1 MKLMFY
7 VVSLRIKL
15 WFQKREFEDVFSSLV
30 INIQHNKKMI
40 PMVVEFFVQLVE
52 VFEDRA
58 IGATG

>member
-30 INIQHNKKMI
+30 INIEHNKKMI